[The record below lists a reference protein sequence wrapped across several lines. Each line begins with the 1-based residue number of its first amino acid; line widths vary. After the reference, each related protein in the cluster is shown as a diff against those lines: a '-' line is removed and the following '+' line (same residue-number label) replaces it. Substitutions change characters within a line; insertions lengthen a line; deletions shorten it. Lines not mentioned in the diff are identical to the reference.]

1 MLYGDTIKANR
12 PDGPDGVQAFWID
25 EQLLGRFEGI
35 RLRDISALKINDFRL
50 MVYVC
55 ESKWVNHVY
64 FDEVVISPEYIGP
77 LAAETAVEDAT
88 WGQIIRRGW
97 WNWR

>member
-1 MLYGDTIKANR
+1 MKQNEDIWSRPRLAEFWGESKTLEILYFYWGCTI
-12 PDGPDGVQAFWID
+12 
-25 EQLLGRFEGI
+25 
-35 RLRDISALKINDFRL
+35 SLKINDFRL

-55 ESKWVNHVY
+55 ESKRVNHVY
-64 FDEVVISPEYIGP
+64 FDEVVISRQYIRP
-77 LAAETAVEDAT
+77 LAAETAVEYAS

>member
-1 MLYGDTIKANR
+1 MEMAIKANR

-25 EQLLGRFEGI
+25 GQLLGRFEGI

-50 MVYVC
+50 MVYVR
-55 ESKWVNHVY
+55 ESKRVNHVY
-64 FDEVVISPEYIGP
+64 FDEVVIRRQYISP
-77 LAAETAVEDAT
+77 LAAETAVEYAS